1 MTGTSGSQV
10 FRPRMHLA
18 SRVASPVSG
27 VLTVL
32 MPKCPLC
39 SLALLQ
45 LLGINSAFAAG
56 LIGPI
61 FLAMASLPGL
71 FLAFQAFHLRI
82 WPAFG
87 MYLVGVGLL
96 LLDRLYWNSIYA
108 SLVGLLLLVLAAIWI
123 ARSRARN
130 YSCSAQCQRHEKLRG
145 CS

>member
-1 MTGTSGSQV
+1 MTGTTGSLV
-10 FRPRMHLA
+10 LRPWMHLA

-32 MPKCPLC
+32 IPKCPLC

-56 LIGPI
+56 LVGPI
-61 FLAMASLPGL
+61 FLAMAALPAL
-71 FLAFQAFHLRI
+71 FLAFQAFHLRA

-87 MYLVGVGLL
+87 MYLLGVGLL
-96 LLDRLYWNSIYA
+96 LLDRLYWNSVYA
-108 SLVGLLLLVLAAIWI
+108 SLFGLLLLVLAAVWI
-123 ARSRARN
+123 ARCRARN
-130 YSCSAQCQRHEKLRG
+130 NSCSARCLRGEKLHG